1 VFREIDYKLLLYKS
15 FRRSKYMS
23 DKKVLT
29 INPELF
35 TFSTNKTKKSKP
47 SEPKQDKIRIKTQ
60 INRKN
65 DTLRRQ
71 SLLKM
76 IRNHQEERYKRLF
89 EENNKNKPDVST
101 NNHADTI
108 NKFNRE
114 FDGAREYLDKLT
126 KKTEMNVPKNT
137 TLRAYQNPN
146 VLTNVNNSIN
156 NSSNNTYTQ
165 VNNPIDL
172 TPSYGCLKNGSLPT
186 YRNYMNKTQSNRPKI
201 TVGGDTPLISNVE
214 NMNVSNNIINKPTVL
229 ETIQNK
235 PAIPI
240 STMENKLYDGMKKI
254 SELKQQ
260 QGLTKTGIGGKPKKM
275 KRKKTLRRTYKIG
288 RSTVSPTVSVLVS
301 NKTLR
306 NRITTKS
313 QLLKQT
319 PIQEVKKYLIK
330 QGIIRVGSITPNDVL
345 RKMYESMVLICGE
358 IKNHNPDTLL
368 YNYINDTD

>member
-1 VFREIDYKLLLYKS
+1 
-15 FRRSKYMS
+15 MS

-35 TFSTNKTKKSKP
+35 TFSANKTKKNKP
-47 SEPKQDKIRIKTQ
+47 SEPKQEKIRIKNQ

-76 IRNHQEERYKRLF
+76 IRKHQEERYKRLF
-89 EENNKNKPDVST
+89 EENNNNKPDISINNQT
-101 NNHADTI
+101 NDI

-126 KKTEMNVPKNT
+126 KKNEMNVPKNT
-137 TLRAYQNPN
+137 TLRAYPNPNPSPN
-146 VLTNVNNSIN
+146 VLPNIHDTIN
-156 NSSNNTYTQ
+156 NSSNSNYTH
-165 VNNPIDL
+165 VNNPIDI
-172 TPSYGCLKNGSLPT
+172 TPTYGCLKNGNLPT

-214 NMNVSNNIINKPTVL
+214 NMNMRNTIPSHTTMVNNIQTHLPSTSN
-229 ETIQNK
+229 TI
-235 PAIPI
+235 
-240 STMENKLYDGMKKI
+240 MENKIYDGMKKVNEI
-254 SELKQQ
+254 KQQ
-260 QGLTKTGIGGKPKKM
+260 QSVLTKTGMGGKPKKM
-275 KRKKTLRRTYKIG
+275 KRRKTLRRTYKIG
-288 RSTVSPTVSVLVS
+288 RSSVSPTVSVLVS

-330 QGIIRVGSITPNDVL
+330 QGVIRVGSITPNDVL
-345 RKMYESMVLICGE
+345 RKMYESMILICGE

>member
-1 VFREIDYKLLLYKS
+1 
-15 FRRSKYMS
+15 MS

>member
-1 VFREIDYKLLLYKS
+1 
-15 FRRSKYMS
+15 MS

-47 SEPKQDKIRIKTQ
+47 REPKQEKIRVKNQ

-65 DTLRRQ
+65 DTMRRQ

-89 EENNKNKPDVST
+89 AENNNNKPALSI
-101 NNHADTI
+101 NNEPANT

-146 VLTNVNNSIN
+146 VLTNVNDSIH
-156 NSSNNTYTQ
+156 NSSNNNYTQ
-165 VNNPIDL
+165 VNNPINL
-172 TPSYGCLKNGSLPT
+172 TPSYGCLKNGNLPT

-201 TVGGDTPLISNVE
+201 TVGDDTPLISNVE
-214 NMNVSNNIINKPTVL
+214 NMNVRNNIITQPTPL

-235 PAIPI
+235 PVIPI
-240 STMENKLYDGMKKI
+240 STMENKLYDGMKRM
-254 SELKQQ
+254 SEIKQQ
-260 QGLTKTGIGGKPKKM
+260 HNLTKTGIGGKPKKM

-288 RSTVSPTVSVLVS
+288 RSSVSPTVSVLVS

-319 PIQEVKKYLIK
+319 PIQDVKKYLIK
-330 QGIIRVGSITPNDVL
+330 HGVIRVGSITPNDVL
-345 RKMYESMVLICGE
+345 RKMYESMVLVCGE

>member
-1 VFREIDYKLLLYKS
+1 
-15 FRRSKYMS
+15 MS

-35 TFSTNKTKKSKP
+35 TFSANKTKKNKP
-47 SEPKQDKIRIKTQ
+47 SEPKQEKIRIKNQ

-76 IRNHQEERYKRLF
+76 IRKHQEERYKRLF
-89 EENNKNKPDVST
+89 EENNNNKPDISINNQT
-101 NNHADTI
+101 NDI

-126 KKTEMNVPKNT
+126 KKNEMNVPKNT
-137 TLRAYQNPN
+137 TLRAYPNPNPSPN
-146 VLTNVNNSIN
+146 VLPNIHDTIN
-156 NSSNNTYTQ
+156 NSSNSNYTH
-165 VNNPIDL
+165 VNNPIDI
-172 TPSYGCLKNGSLPT
+172 TPTYGCLKNGNLPT

-214 NMNVSNNIINKPTVL
+214 NMNMRNTIPSHTTMVSNIQTHLPSTSN
-229 ETIQNK
+229 TI
-235 PAIPI
+235 
-240 STMENKLYDGMKKI
+240 MENKIYDGMKKVNEI
-254 SELKQQ
+254 KQQ
-260 QGLTKTGIGGKPKKM
+260 QSVLTKTGMGGKPKKM
-275 KRKKTLRRTYKIG
+275 KRRKTLRRTYKIG
-288 RSTVSPTVSVLVS
+288 RSSVSPTVSVLVS

-330 QGIIRVGSITPNDVL
+330 QGVIRVGSITPNDVL
-345 RKMYESMVLICGE
+345 RKMYESMILICGE

>member
-1 VFREIDYKLLLYKS
+1 M
-15 FRRSKYMS
+15 SKYMS

-35 TFSTNKTKKSKP
+35 TFSTNKTKKNKP
-47 SEPKQDKIRIKTQ
+47 SEPKQEKIRIKNQ
-60 INRKN
+60 IKRKN

-76 IRNHQEERYKRLF
+76 IRKHQEERYKRLF
-89 EENNKNKPDVST
+89 EENNNNKPDVSI
-101 NNHADTI
+101 NNQDNQQGNT

-126 KKTEMNVPKNT
+126 KKNEMNVPKNT
-137 TLRAYQNPN
+137 TLRAYQNSN
-146 VLTNVNNSIN
+146 VLPNINNPIN
-156 NSSNNTYTQ
+156 NSSNNNYTQ
-165 VNNPIDL
+165 VNNPIDI
-172 TPSYGCLKNGSLPT
+172 TPSYGCLKNGNLPT

-201 TVGGDTPLISNVE
+201 TVGGDTPLISNVG
-214 NMNVSNNIINKPTVL
+214 NMNVSNNLTNIPTVL
-229 ETIQNK
+229 DNIQTK
-235 PAIPI
+235 LPSI
-240 STMENKLYDGMKKI
+240 STNTMDKKIYDGMKKI
-254 SELKQQ
+254 SEIKQQ
-260 QGLTKTGIGGKPKKM
+260 QNLTRIGDGGKPKKK

-288 RSTVSPTVSVLVS
+288 RSSITPTISVLVS

-330 QGIIRVGSITPNDVL
+330 HGVIRVGSITPNDVL
-345 RKMYESMVLICGE
+345 RKMYESMVLVCGE

>member
-1 VFREIDYKLLLYKS
+1 
-15 FRRSKYMS
+15 MS

-35 TFSTNKTKKSKP
+35 TFSANKTKKTKP
-47 SEPKQDKIRIKTQ
+47 SEPKQEKIRIKNQT
-60 INRKN
+60 NRKN
-65 DTLRRQ
+65 DTLRKQ

-101 NNHADTI
+101 NNQADTI

-114 FDGAREYLDKLT
+114 FDGARDYLDKLT
-126 KKTEMNVPKNT
+126 KKNEMNVPKNT
-137 TLRAYQNPN
+137 TLRAYSNPN
-146 VLTNVNNSIN
+146 VLPNIHDSIN
-156 NSSNNTYTQ
+156 NSSNSNSHH
-165 VNNPIDL
+165 VNNPIDI
-172 TPSYGCLKNGSLPT
+172 TPTYGCLKNGNLPT
-186 YRNYMNKTQSNRPKI
+186 YRNYMNKTQSNRPRI
-201 TVGGDTPLISNVE
+201 TVGGDTPLISNVD
-214 NMNVSNNIINKPTVL
+214 NRNVSNNIITNSPVIDNVQTKLPQINT
-229 ETIQNK
+229 T
-235 PAIPI
+235 
-240 STMENKLYDGMKKI
+240 TMENRLYDGMKRI
-254 SELKQQ
+254 SELKQHPR
-260 QGLTKTGIGGKPKKM
+260 LTKTGFGGKLKKK

-288 RSTVSPTVSVLVS
+288 RSSVSPTVSVLVS

-306 NRITTKS
+306 NRISTKS

-330 QGIIRVGSITPNDVL
+330 QGVIRVGSITPNDVL
-345 RKMYESMVLICGE
+345 RKMYESMVLVCGE

>member
-1 VFREIDYKLLLYKS
+1 
-15 FRRSKYMS
+15 MS

-35 TFSTNKTKKSKP
+35 TFSANKTKKTKP
-47 SEPKQDKIRIKTQ
+47 SEPKQEKIRIKNQ

-65 DTLRRQ
+65 DTLRKQ

-76 IRNHQEERYKRLF
+76 IRKHQEERYKRLF
-89 EENNKNKPDVST
+89 EENNNNKPDVSI
-101 NNHADTI
+101 NNQTDHI

-114 FDGAREYLDKLT
+114 FDGARDYLDKLT
-126 KKTEMNVPKNT
+126 KKNEMNVPKNT
-137 TLRAYQNPN
+137 TLRAYSNPN
-146 VLTNVNNSIN
+146 VLPNIHDSIN
-156 NSSNNTYTQ
+156 NSHH
-165 VNNPIDL
+165 VNNPVDIKP
-172 TPSYGCLKNGSLPT
+172 TYGCLKNGNLPT
-186 YRNYMNKTQSNRPKI
+186 YRNYMNKTQSNRPRI
-201 TVGGDTPLISNVE
+201 TVGGDTPLISNVD
-214 NMNVSNNIINKPTVL
+214 NMNVSNNIINNSPVIDN
-229 ETIQNK
+229 IQTK
-235 PAIPI
+235 LPPI
-240 STMENKLYDGMKKI
+240 NTSTMENRLYDGMKRI
-254 SELKQQ
+254 SEIKQQ
-260 QGLTKTGIGGKPKKM
+260 QNLPKTGFGGKPKKK

-288 RSTVSPTVSVLVS
+288 RSSVSPTISVLVS

-306 NRITTKS
+306 NRISTKS

-345 RKMYESMVLICGE
+345 RKMYESMVLVCGE

>member
-1 VFREIDYKLLLYKS
+1 
-15 FRRSKYMS
+15 MS

-35 TFSTNKTKKSKP
+35 TFSANKTKKTKP
-47 SEPKQDKIRIKTQ
+47 SEPKQEKIRIKNQ

-65 DTLRRQ
+65 DTLRKQ

-76 IRNHQEERYKRLF
+76 IRKHQEERYKRLF
-89 EENNKNKPDVST
+89 EENNNNKPDVSI
-101 NNHADTI
+101 NNQTDHI

-114 FDGAREYLDKLT
+114 FDGARDYLDKLT
-126 KKTEMNVPKNT
+126 KKNEMNVPKNT
-137 TLRAYQNPN
+137 TLRAYSNPN
-146 VLTNVNNSIN
+146 VLPNIHDSIN
-156 NSSNNTYTQ
+156 NSHH
-165 VNNPIDL
+165 VNNPVDI
-172 TPSYGCLKNGSLPT
+172 TPTYGCLKNGNLPT
-186 YRNYMNKTQSNRPKI
+186 YRNYMNKTQSNRPRI
-201 TVGGDTPLISNVE
+201 TVGGDTPLISNVD
-214 NMNVSNNIINKPTVL
+214 NMNVSNNIINNSPVIDN
-229 ETIQNK
+229 IQTK
-235 PAIPI
+235 LPPI
-240 STMENKLYDGMKKI
+240 NTSTMENRLYDGMKRI
-254 SELKQQ
+254 SEIKQQ
-260 QGLTKTGIGGKPKKM
+260 QNLPKTGFGGKPKKK

-288 RSTVSPTVSVLVS
+288 RSSVSPTISVLVS

-306 NRITTKS
+306 NRISTKS

-345 RKMYESMVLICGE
+345 RKMYESMVLVCGE